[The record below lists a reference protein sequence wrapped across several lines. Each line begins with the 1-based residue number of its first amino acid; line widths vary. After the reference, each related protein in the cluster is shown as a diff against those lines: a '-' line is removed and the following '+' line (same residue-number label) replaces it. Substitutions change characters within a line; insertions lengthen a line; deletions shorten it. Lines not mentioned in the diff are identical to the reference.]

1 MLKEN
6 KVLDE
11 AKWRVFRSLWQL
23 AGASRPV
30 LNSCLVG
37 KSTRY
42 KVEDEAIASSG
53 FVAIREGRLRG
64 MVVAV
69 KTIRTSRETQVDVIH
84 KVRKAVGCPI
94 LVDQ

>member
-1 MLKEN
+1 
-6 KVLDE
+6 
-11 AKWRVFRSLWQL
+11 
-23 AGASRPV
+23 
-30 LNSCLVG
+30 
-37 KSTRY
+37 
-42 KVEDEAIASSG
+42 
-53 FVAIREGRLRG
+53 